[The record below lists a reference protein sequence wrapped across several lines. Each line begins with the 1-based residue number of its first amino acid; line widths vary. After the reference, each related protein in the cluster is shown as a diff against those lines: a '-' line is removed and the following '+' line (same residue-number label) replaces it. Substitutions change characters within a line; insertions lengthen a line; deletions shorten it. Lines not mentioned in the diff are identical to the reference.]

1 MTTFKID
8 SIEPGSPQ
16 NLPCSTAGGTW
27 CYVTGTGLFL
37 HNTITEVQFD
47 TTQVFDWHVLS
58 DQDMWILA
66 PPAALVKNSEGEG
79 SVPSG
84 GGCPGVTF
92 TYTIFTGDGA
102 GTTKTGSSP
111 FCYGYLP
118 AVEAVTVPPVC
129 PAVPPVL
136 WAGSGTAGEPPMQGS
151 VTLNEKTLTGDV
163 KPVMGSDNPEV
174 SVGQPTVKGP
184 TSPDGADGHTTATF
198 PITVLPT
205 AKAGSTVNISSG
217 PGPGMDTFGDYASLA
232 AVIGIPPIYLSLPV
246 QLVSG
251 QQATGVVYVQSAPPG
266 PSATLI
272 VGTSNVVA
280 AIQGHPPLACPGV
293 PGVFQFSFTPAVVS
307 GRVGEL
313 TITVLCNGNS
323 VPFGPF
329 TVTRPIVVPPPPP
342 GRFPI

>member
-1 MTTFKID
+1 MATFNID
-8 SIEPGSPQ
+8 SIDPGSPPT
-16 NLPCSTAGGTW
+16 NPPCSTAGGTW

-37 HNTITEVQFD
+37 HNTITGVNFGNLALAASD
-47 TTQVFDWHVLS
+47 RFVLS
-58 DQDMWILA
+58 DQDMWFRA
-66 PPAALVKNSEGEG
+66 PPTSAFVKSNGEHVTPGELGFDVEFAYTSYTADGTALNKEFSKEFV
-79 SVPSG
+79 
-84 GGCPGVTF
+84 
-92 TYTIFTGDGA
+92 
-102 GTTKTGSSP
+102 
-111 FCYGYLP
+111 YGYLP

-129 PAVPPVL
+129 PAAPPVL
-136 WAGSGTAGEPPMQGS
+136 WRPTAGEPPIQGR
-151 VTLNEKTLTGDV
+151 VTLNEPAPFGGV
-163 KPVMGSDNPEV
+163 QPVMSSDNPEV
-174 SVGQPTVKGP
+174 SVGQPTVPGP
-184 TSPDGADGHTTATF
+184 TVPGGPDGQTTATF

-246 QLVSG
+246 PLVSG
-251 QQATGVVYVQSAPPG
+251 QQVTGVVYVQSAPPG

-280 AIQGHPPLACPGV
+280 PIQGHPPQACPGV
-293 PGVFQFSFTPAVVS
+293 FPFSFTPAVVS

-313 TITVLCNGNS
+313 TITVLCNGES

-329 TVTRPIVVPPPPP
+329 TVTRPIIVPPPP